1 MKHLFILLF
10 SLLCATSQAQTLE
23 RVSPESVG
31 LDATRLQNAD
41 AAINK
46 AIGNKNIPGA
56 VLAVVRHGKMAYIKA
71 YGNKRIYPKNEP
83 MTETTVFDMASCSKA
98 MSTAVCAMTLID
110 QGKIRLQDRVD
121 QYVPGFE
128 GWTDEKGGKT
138 AIRIIDLMT
147 HTSGLPAY
155 ADANMLK

>member
-1 MKHLFILLF
+1 
-10 SLLCATSQAQTLE
+10 
-23 RVSPESVG
+23 
-31 LDATRLQNAD
+31 
-41 AAINK
+41 
-46 AIGNKNIPGA
+46 
-56 VLAVVRHGKMAYIKA
+56 MAYIKA
-71 YGNKRIYPKNEP
+71 YGNKRVYPKNEP

-155 ADANMLK
+155 ADANMLKEKFRFLIKSYHLFLFQENVRDYIYNSEFQQF

>member
-71 YGNKRIYPKNEP
+71 YGNKQIGRAH
-83 MTETTVFDMASCSKA
+83 V
-98 MSTAVCAMTLID
+98 
-110 QGKIRLQDRVD
+110 
-121 QYVPGFE
+121 
-128 GWTDEKGGKT
+128 
-138 AIRIIDLMT
+138 
-147 HTSGLPAY
+147 
-155 ADANMLK
+155 